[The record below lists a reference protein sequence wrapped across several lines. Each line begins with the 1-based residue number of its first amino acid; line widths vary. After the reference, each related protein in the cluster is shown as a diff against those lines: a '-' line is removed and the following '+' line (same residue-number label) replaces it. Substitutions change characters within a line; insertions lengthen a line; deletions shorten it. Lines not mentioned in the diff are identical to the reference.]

1 MPLGTST
8 LNKIQFVVP
17 SLRDPRITVLAAN
30 TTWIVL
36 GHEVLYFNRSL
47 DQLVIALLTC
57 MMLDVMITFAMS
69 RKIVLPLSG
78 MLTGLS
84 IGLLLASYDPRLF
97 IVVSIWSI
105 ASKYLV
111 KLKGNHIFNPSN
123 FGIVVALL
131 ITHGL
136 ASVAPGSQWGG
147 DFRYAF
153 VIFGIGL
160 LTMWRVQRL
169 RIVLGWLAGYVLVGL
184 LRMAVGQGGLI
195 FVLGPLTGAEFA
207 LFTFVM
213 IPDPKTTPTEK
224 HIQFWFGLALGSLD
238 GFMRLAEIRYSMFY
252 ALFILCA
259 VRGYGTVIW
268 EKIGSAV
275 LAQRTLRT
283 LGLSRMKA
291 ERAESLEQIAS
302 K

>member
-1 MPLGTST
+1 MNEIERSR
-8 LNKIQFVVP
+8 KIGFVIP

-30 TTWIVL
+30 STWIIL
-36 GHEVLYFNRSL
+36 GYEVLYFNRSL
-47 DQLVIALLTC
+47 DQLLVALLTC
-57 MMLDVMITFAMS
+57 MALDLIITFALS
-69 RKIVLPLSG
+69 RKIVVPLSG

-84 IGLLLASYDPRLF
+84 IGLLLASYDFRLF
-97 IVVSIWSI
+97 VVVSIWSI
-105 ASKYLV
+105 ASKYLI
-111 KLKGNHIFNPSN
+111 KLRGHHVFNPSN
-123 FGIVVALL
+123 FGIVVALFL
-131 ITHGL
+131 THGL

-153 VIFGIGL
+153 VIFAIGL
-160 LTMWRVQRL
+160 VTMWRIQRL
-169 RIVLGWLAGYVLVGL
+169 RIVLGWLTGYVLVGL

-224 HIQFWFGLALGSLD
+224 HVQFWFGLALGLLD

-259 VRGYGTVIW
+259 ARAWGNVIL
-268 EKIGSAV
+268 EKAGNIAF
-275 LAQRTLRT
+275 AQRPLRA
-283 LGLSRMKA
+283 LGFSRVKTG
-291 ERAESLEQIAS
+291 
-302 K
+302 